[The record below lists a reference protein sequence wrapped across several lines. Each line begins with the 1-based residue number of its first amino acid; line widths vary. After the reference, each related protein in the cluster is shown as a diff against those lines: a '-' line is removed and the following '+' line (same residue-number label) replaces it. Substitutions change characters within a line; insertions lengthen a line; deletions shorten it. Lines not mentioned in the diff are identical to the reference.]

1 MLEAISQWAATEF
14 TPDFWLKLLQIV
26 WIDILLAGDNAV
38 VIAMACRA
46 LPPKTRRWGIVLGA
60 LVAVLL
66 RILFAGI
73 ITTLLNVWGLK
84 VAGGLA
90 LIYIAVELLQP
101 QKGDGESSIQASESL
116 FRAVRTV
123 AIADLVMSL
132 DNVIA
137 IAGVARGDI
146 VLLALGLA
154 ISIPLVIG
162 GATLITAM
170 LDRFPVLVQAGA
182 ALLGWIAGEMI
193 VSDAAVVNWIGEDL
207 ARQIYYPAAV
217 VGAAIVLT
225 IGAILKRRHAHAA
238 KAAQA
243 ESDTLEASS
252 TNPNTKPEIEE
263 PAEKTRVQ

>member
-1 MLEAISQWAATEF
+1 MAEFMAA
-14 TPDFWLKLLQIV
+14 DFWIKLLQII

-46 LPPKTRRWGIVLGA
+46 LPQRTRKWGIILGA

-73 ITTLLNVWGLK
+73 ITTLLGIWGLK

-90 LIYIAVELLQP
+90 LIYIAIELLMP
-101 QKGDGESSIQASESL
+101 QKQDGEHAVEAADTL
-116 FRAVRTV
+116 FRAVRTI

-137 IAGVARGDI
+137 IAGVARGDYL
-146 VLLALGLA
+146 LLALGLA

-162 GATLITAM
+162 GATLITA
-170 LDRFPVLVQAGA
+170 LIDRFPILVYAGA

-193 VSDAAVVNWIGEDL
+193 VSDAAMVAWIGETL
-207 ARQIYYPAAV
+207 SRQLYYPAAA
-217 VGAAIVLT
+217 VGAAIVMSV
-225 IGAILKRRHAHAA
+225 GAWLRHRPQQA
-238 KAAQA
+238 KKPA
-243 ESDTLEASS
+243 EMEQERAEPLDSNAERNEAEAS
-252 TNPNTKPEIEE
+252 KPSSC
-263 PAEKTRVQ
+263 EKMKVH

>member
-1 MLEAISQWAATEF
+1 MAEWFAAEF

-46 LPPKTRRWGIVLGA
+46 LPPKTRRWGIILGA

-66 RILFAGI
+66 RIVFAGI
-73 ITTLLNVWGLK
+73 ITTLLGVWGLK
-84 VAGGLA
+84 IAGGFA
-90 LIYIAVELLQP
+90 LIYIAVELLLP
-101 QKGDGESSIQASESL
+101 QKGDGESSIEASESL

-146 VLLALGLA
+146 VLLAIGLA

-207 ARQIYYPAAV
+207 AKQIYYPAAV
-217 VGAAIVLT
+217 VGAAVVLT
-225 IGAILKRRHAHAA
+225 IGAILRRRHARAA
-238 KAAQA
+238 KTAKEKPDALDA
-243 ESDTLEASS
+243 SGADPTAPASKEST
-252 TNPNTKPEIEE
+252 
-263 PAEKTRVQ
+263 EKTHVQ

>member
-1 MLEAISQWAATEF
+1 MAEWFAAEF

-46 LPPKTRRWGIVLGA
+46 LPPKTRRWGIILGA

-66 RILFAGI
+66 RIVFAGI
-73 ITTLLNVWGLK
+73 ITTLLGVWGLK
-84 VAGGLA
+84 IAGGFA
-90 LIYIAVELLQP
+90 LIYIAVELLLP
-101 QKGDGESSIQASESL
+101 QKGDGESSIEASESL

-146 VLLALGLA
+146 VLLAIGLA

-207 ARQIYYPAAV
+207 AKQIYYPAAV

-225 IGAILKRRHAHAA
+225 IGAILRRRHASAA
-238 KAAQA
+238 KTAK
-243 ESDTLEASS
+243 E
-252 TNPNTKPEIEE
+252 KPEALDASGADPTA
-263 PAEKTRVQ
+263 PASKDSTEKTHVQ